1 MLESVLKI
9 ISEHYQSHLLLYGS
23 EANLWTVSISIV
35 LGTLIFLVVVF
46 QMDLFPSYDSSNAVN
61 VALNPEEWQEFK
73 LIEKEDISHDVR
85 RFRFEL
91 PSSKHIIGLPI
102 GQHISLK
109 YVDNEGK
116 DVIRSYTPVSSD
128 DDKGIVDFII
138 KVYFRD
144 SNPRFPDGK
153 LSAVLLSIP
162 PSSRSIHATINLYR
176 R

>member
-1 MLESVLKI
+1 
-9 ISEHYQSHLLLYGS
+9 
-23 EANLWTVSISIV
+23 
-35 LGTLIFLVVVF
+35 
-46 QMDLFPSYDSSNAVN
+46 MDLFPSYDSSNVN

-73 LIEKEDISHDVR
+73 LIEKENISHDVR

-153 LSAVLLSIP
+153 LSVVLSIL
-162 PSSRSIHATINLYR
+162 PSS
-176 R
+176 

>member
-1 MLESVLKI
+1 MSEMFESALKI
-9 ISEHYQSHLLLYGS
+9 IAEQYRSHLMLYGS

-35 LGTLIFLVVVF
+35 LGTLIFLVLVF
-46 QMDLFPSYDSSNAVN
+46 QMDLFPTNDSSNAAAN

-73 LIEKEDISHDVR
+73 LIEKEEVSHDVR

-91 PSSKHIIGLPI
+91 PSAKHIIGLPI

-153 LSAVLLSIP
+153 YYYAF
-162 PSSRSIHATINLYR
+162 HTYR
-176 R
+176 LHLIQDE

>member
-1 MLESVLKI
+1 MSEMLESALKI
-9 ISEHYQSHLLLYGS
+9 IAEQYQSHLLLYGS

-46 QMDLFPSYDSSNAVN
+46 QMDLFPTYDSSKAVN

-91 PSSKHIIGLPI
+91 PSANHIIGLPI

-116 DVIRSYTPVSSD
+116 DIIRSYTPVSSD

-153 LSAVLLSIP
+153 YLTTKHTYHL
-162 PSSRSIHATINLYR
+162 HQR
-176 R
+176 RL